1 MIILHDTTWQ
11 LTQQNYNH
19 TIPNKGCQVI
29 VSPAS
34 TFEGL
39 RYREIDMV
47 DIYNKKK
54 KLKVWKLREIHYNH
68 QILFILAKK
77 VNYHFNFSQKF
88 MLTGNH

>member
-47 DIYNKKK
+47 DSYNQKRVES
-54 KLKVWKLREIHYNH
+54 LKIKRDTL
-68 QILFILAKK
+68 QSSILFILAKK

>member
-1 MIILHDTTWQ
+1 MIILYDTKWQ

-47 DIYNKKK
+47 DSYNQKRVESLKIKRDTLQSSNPIHTSKKG
-54 KLKVWKLREIHYNH
+54 KLPL
-68 QILFILAKK
+68 
-77 VNYHFNFSQKF
+77 
-88 MLTGNH
+88 

>member
-19 TIPNKGCQVI
+19 TIPSKGCQVI

-54 KLKVWKLREIHYNH
+54 KLKV
-68 QILFILAKK
+68 
-77 VNYHFNFSQKF
+77 
-88 MLTGNH
+88 

>member
-1 MIILHDTTWQ
+1 MIILYDTTWQ

-34 TFEGL
+34 TFEGF

-47 DIYNKKK
+47 DSYNQKRVES
-54 KLKVWKLREIHYNH
+54 LKIKRDTL
-68 QILFILAKK
+68 QSSILFILAKK

>member
-1 MIILHDTTWQ
+1 MIILYDTTWQ

-47 DIYNKKK
+47 DSYNQKRVES
-54 KLKVWKLREIHYNH
+54 LKIKRDTL
-68 QILFILAKK
+68 QSSILFILAKK

>member
-1 MIILHDTTWQ
+1 MIILYDTTWQ

-29 VSPAS
+29 FSPAS

-47 DIYNKKK
+47 DSYNQKRVESLKIKRDTLQSSNPIHTSKKGT
-54 KLKVWKLREIHYNH
+54 LL
-68 QILFILAKK
+68 L
-77 VNYHFNFSQKF
+77 
-88 MLTGNH
+88 

>member
-11 LTQQNYNH
+11 LIQQNYNH

-34 TFEGL
+34 TFEGF

-47 DIYNKKK
+47 DSYNQKRVEN
-54 KLKVWKLREIHYNH
+54 LKIKRDTL
-68 QILFILAKK
+68 
-77 VNYHFNFSQKF
+77 
-88 MLTGNH
+88 

>member
-11 LTQQNYNH
+11 LIQQNYNH

-54 KLKVWKLREIHYNH
+54 LKV
-68 QILFILAKK
+68 
-77 VNYHFNFSQKF
+77 
-88 MLTGNH
+88 